1 MYNIVNNS
9 ENNRARKNSRY
20 VTSMIM
26 KIVLMLEKSLEIS
39 DFKRKIKSKEIIF
52 VVV

>member
-26 KIVLMLEKSLEIS
+26 KIVLMLEKSLKMS
-39 DFKRKIKSKEIIF
+39 DFKRKIKS
-52 VVV
+52 